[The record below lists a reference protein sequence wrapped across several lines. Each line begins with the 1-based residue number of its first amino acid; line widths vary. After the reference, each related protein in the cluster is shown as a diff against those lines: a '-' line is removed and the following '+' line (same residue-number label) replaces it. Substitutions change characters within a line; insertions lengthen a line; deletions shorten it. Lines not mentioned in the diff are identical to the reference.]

1 MMPSRLVAV
10 RRFPNLR
17 LDGRGHTVVGIEEQ
31 QLLSNASIESYV
43 KLDRGFS
50 VALMVPEAQ
59 AEAARRVL
67 ADIPD
72 LFKHHLAPPCPR
84 CHTFQPELRRPYE
97 LVPIAVSLF
106 IATGV
111 AVAGLSLA
119 VAYGAAAA
127 SVVVA
132 AVMNSHMPPWRCHAC
147 GFRYGS
153 PHDRRTLDG

>member
-1 MMPSRLVAV
+1 MPSRLVAV

-17 LDGRGHTVVGIEEQ
+17 VGARGHTVVGIDEQ
-31 QLLSNASIESYV
+31 RLLSNAGIESYV

-84 CHTFQPELRRPYE
+84 CHTFQPEMRRPYE
-97 LVPIAVSLF
+97 LVPIVIGILTAAGL
-106 IATGV
+106 
-111 AVAGLSLA
+111 AVAGLTGS
-119 VAYGAAAA
+119 AYGVAAV
-127 SVVVA
+127 SVIVA
-132 AVMNSHMPPWRCHAC
+132 AVMNSRMPPWRCHAC
-147 GFRYGS
+147 GFRYS
-153 PHDRRTLDG
+153 DPKVP